1 MPAEPGPGVIVVDNY
16 AGADIILTFIIPVG
30 KDWRVKILFSFA
42 ALLCTLVASAV
53 DWIDI
58 SSAIAAREAEM
69 VSAASGDSAGTAI
82 GVFAADAAAEYVAGG
97 RVLDTFFWH
106 EAYSAFVGIS
116 PKRHPG
122 MVFSFR

>member
-1 MPAEPGPGVIVVDNY
+1 M
-16 AGADIILTFIIPVG
+16 
-30 KDWRVKILFSFA
+30 KILFSFVV
-42 ALLCTLVASAV
+42 LLCTLVASAV

-58 SSAIAAREAEM
+58 SAAIANREAQM
-69 VSAASGDSAGTAI
+69 VSAASGDSAGTAT
-82 GVFAADAAAEYVAGG
+82 GVFAADAAAVEYVAEG